1 MDVLGNTKDAIELLT
16 LLYRK
21 YSDYQDADET
31 IKSICTRL
39 DGVQVR
45 LELFEEYLQRAESNL
60 RSRHKQI
67 LVKSLEKVTDILHD
81 LSERLPDPITVSRKI
96 AWVAWGKRRVEGLLA
111 DLDTW
116 DNDSQRTIFTYD
128 MLNRIRG
135 HDILYERLFITG
147 DRSLAA
153 TWSLSRRIHS
163 SDSET
168 RIPDLAIPL
177 STIRFDPHGFSN
189 RYLAKLNSE
198 LVYME
203 ALTHQ
208 RHVNDDE
215 KKQAIERTKKIAEVF
230 HSSDLPS
237 MHLLSCLGIAERCS
251 TRPPRQSIA
260 EHHLVYQIPRP
271 DVEIGDRDWYSSVPT
286 LTTAFNDEVC
296 MSLEDHFRI
305 ATEITM
311 AVMEIHAAGWVH
323 KNIRSDNVLLFY
335 DKNKKAAIGGTAQI
349 GTAYLVGF
357 GGARPQTYGSAR
369 LAEVDWVKR
378 RYHHPE
384 RKRTTVERF
393 DIRHDMYSLG
403 VVLIELGHRR
413 QLFEI
418 SISNEDEMEV
428 EEDHRK
434 LVKFAHDLGKIMG
447 TKYASAALTC
457 LTKSTEKKKTTDM
470 LREEFY
476 DDVLLPLKQTFEGL
490 KFKRA

>member
-60 RSRHKQI
+60 RFRHKQI

-81 LSERLPDPITVSRKI
+81 LSERLPDPITVPRKI
-96 AWVAWGKRRVEGLLA
+96 AWVAWGKRRVEGLLG

-135 HDILYERLFITG
+135 HDLLYERLFKTG

-153 TWSLSRRIHS
+153 TLSLSRRIHS
-163 SDSET
+163 SNSDAQG
-168 RIPDLAIPL
+168 PNLAIPL
-177 STIRFDPHGFSN
+177 STIDFDPLEFCH
-189 RYLAKLNSE
+189 RYLAKLDSE

-208 RHVNDDE
+208 RYANDE
-215 KKQAIERTKKIAEVF
+215 EEKQAIERTKRIAEVF
-230 HSSDLPS
+230 HSSDLPA
-237 MHLLSCLGIAERCS
+237 MHLLSCQGIAKYHS
-251 TRPPRQSIA
+251 DRPLRQRVA
-260 EHHLVYQIPRP
+260 DYHLVYTIPES
-271 DVEIGDRDWYSSVPT
+271 DVGIGNLNWDSLVPT
-286 LTTAFNDEVC
+286 LKTALDDEIS
-296 MSLEDHFRI
+296 MSLEDRFRI

-323 KNIRSDNVLLFY
+323 KNIRSDNVLMFY
-335 DKNKKAAIGGTAQI
+335 DKTKKAAIGRTAHI

-357 GGARPQTYGSAR
+357 GGARPQTYGSANY
-369 LAEVDWVKR
+369 AEIDLVRR

-384 RKRTTVERF
+384 RKGTLVKRF

-413 QLFEI
+413 QLYEI
-418 SISNEDEMEV
+418 SSDDERGV
-428 EEDHRK
+428 EEDHTN
-434 LVKFAHDLGKIMG
+434 LVEFAHGLADIMG
-447 TKYASAALTC
+447 TKYANAALTC
-457 LTKSTEKKKTTDM
+457 LTKSTEKEKTMDV

-476 DDVLLPLKQTFEGL
+476 DDVLLPLKHMFEGL
-490 KFKRA
+490 KFQRV